1 MNFAKNKSFFLF
13 GPRQTGKTT
22 LINSVFLEDV
32 YRVNL
37 LLSDQ
42 FLKYSK
48 TPSLLRKEVLEKQ
61 TSITHVFIDEIQRV
75 PELLNEVQH
84 LIDTTSLHFILSG
97 SSARKLKRGL
107 ANLLGGRA
115 VQRFLAPFIWQEFPK

>member
-1 MNFAKNKSFFLF
+1 MVPRLLELPRNKTFFLF
-13 GPRQTGKTT
+13 GPRQTGKTS
-22 LINSVFLEDV
+22 LIN
-32 YRVNL
+32 
-37 LLSDQ
+37 SDQ

-48 TPSLLRKEVLEKQ
+48 TPSLPRKEALEKQ

-84 LIDTTSLHFILSG
+84 LIDTTSLNFILSG
-97 SSARKLKRGL
+97 SSARKLRRGL

-115 VQRFLAPFIWQEFPK
+115 AQR